1 MSNLRDAIVRM
12 ALRRPYLYLLVTLV
26 ISIVLMEVLV
36 EIAEHTFIKP
46 ALQQLELQ
54 FIAYVQ
60 QFVTPPLTAEVMLVT
75 ASGSSTFYLLASA
88 LVCCWYL
95 YSRQKDRLYL
105 YLVCLC
111 GGGILNQVLKRIF
124 ERVRPDIFPVIAES
138 GYSFPSGHA
147 MGAICFYGILAYFA
161 GLGLRSKPLRWGLL
175 AAAGIYILLIGLSRV
190 YLGVHYPTDILAGYA
205 AGATWLFFCITLH
218 RIFRKRYYRK
228 IE

>member
-161 GLGLRSKPLRWGLL
+161 GLGLRSKPLRWGGSRHLYP
-175 AAAGIYILLIGLSRV
+175 AYRPEPCLSGGALSDGYFSRLCSWSDLV
-190 YLGVHYPTDILAGYA
+190 IFLYYA
-205 AGATWLFFCITLH
+205 ASYF
-218 RIFRKRYYRK
+218 
-228 IE
+228 

>member
-95 YSRQKDRLYL
+95 YLS
-105 YLVCLC
+105 
-111 GGGILNQVLKRIF
+111 
-124 ERVRPDIFPVIAES
+124 
-138 GYSFPSGHA
+138 
-147 MGAICFYGILAYFA
+147 
-161 GLGLRSKPLRWGLL
+161 
-175 AAAGIYILLIGLSRV
+175 LI
-190 YLGVHYPTDILAGYA
+190 HI
-205 AGATWLFFCITLH
+205 
-218 RIFRKRYYRK
+218 
-228 IE
+228 

>member
-1 MSNLRDAIVRM
+1 MSNLRDAIVHM

-95 YSRQKDRLYL
+95 YSRQKDRMYL

-138 GYSFPSGHA
+138 GYSFPQRSR
-147 MGAICFYGILAYFA
+147 YGSDLF
-161 GLGLRSKPLRWGLL
+161 LWHP
-175 AAAGIYILLIGLSRV
+175 GIFCRIG
-190 YLGVHYPTDILAGYA
+190 IA
-205 AGATWLFFCITLH
+205 
-218 RIFRKRYYRK
+218 K
-228 IE
+228 

>member
-75 ASGSSTFYLLASA
+75 ASGSSTFLSSGKCACLL
-88 LVCCWYL
+88 LVFIQQAKRQAVSLSSQFMRWWYF
-95 YSRQKDRLYL
+95 K
-105 YLVCLC
+105 
-111 GGGILNQVLKRIF
+111 
-124 ERVRPDIFPVIAES
+124 S
-138 GYSFPSGHA
+138 GTETHF
-147 MGAICFYGILAYFA
+147 
-161 GLGLRSKPLRWGLL
+161 
-175 AAAGIYILLIGLSRV
+175 
-190 YLGVHYPTDILAGYA
+190 
-205 AGATWLFFCITLH
+205 
-218 RIFRKRYYRK
+218 
-228 IE
+228 

>member
-75 ASGSSTFYLLASA
+75 QAGPVLFIFWQ
-88 LVCCWYL
+88 V
-95 YSRQKDRLYL
+95 RL
-105 YLVCLC
+105 
-111 GGGILNQVLKRIF
+111 
-124 ERVRPDIFPVIAES
+124 S
-138 GYSFPSGHA
+138 
-147 MGAICFYGILAYFA
+147 
-161 GLGLRSKPLRWGLL
+161 
-175 AAAGIYILLIGLSRV
+175 AAGIY
-190 YLGVHYPTDILAGYA
+190 TAGKKT
-205 AGATWLFFCITLH
+205 GCIF
-218 RIFRKRYYRK
+218 I
-228 IE
+228 

>member
-75 ASGSSTFYLLASA
+75 ASGSSTFIFWQ
-88 LVCCWYL
+88 V
-95 YSRQKDRLYL
+95 RL
-105 YLVCLC
+105 
-111 GGGILNQVLKRIF
+111 
-124 ERVRPDIFPVIAES
+124 S
-138 GYSFPSGHA
+138 
-147 MGAICFYGILAYFA
+147 
-161 GLGLRSKPLRWGLL
+161 
-175 AAAGIYILLIGLSRV
+175 AAGIY
-190 YLGVHYPTDILAGYA
+190 TAGKKT
-205 AGATWLFFCITLH
+205 GCIF
-218 RIFRKRYYRK
+218 I
-228 IE
+228 